1 MRLTRP
7 MLVLMLSLALAGPAR
22 PAAGAE
28 EVPRQLVPKSSG
40 PTPALGEKGLAPG
53 AVFHSVLVG
62 RFLDE
67 APARRLSGQL
77 QARGLTA
84 FVVKRDLVE
93 SALFMDRSEA
103 GEFYLAVA
111 GLFGLR
117 READRLGSRLVA
129 EGLIMDYQV
138 VSMADPGEALATFAQ
153 TRRVDREGERAAQ
166 IVWNRAAAPLN
177 PASPAAT
184 GEGYRRNIH
193 GRYVGSFKDRL
204 EAREHARTLTAG
216 GWEASVRAEGQGGGQ
231 WYRVYLAPSSDPR
244 DLKADEEVLRE
255 ALASA
260 ASQMALVFLADLT
273 STSGRVG
280 WAGPAP
286 DRRDASACAG
296 FSQAGRLGAS
306 LGRTILYVPD
316 LALMTTLIPAV
327 RDDIKNLKDV
337 PGRLSDWW
345 DGRERRPRKLA
356 AYGPTFFNRQ
366 EMEKAVG
373 QLQADSRPGSLVP
386 ALRSAAAPLASQPGR
401 KVLLIFS
408 DFMGPAKPAEVQAAL
423 ADLRAR
429 VGASLDVYI
438 VYGDPNGAGYRL
450 AQSLAGGQA
459 WEGCRLLHDNAYFEK
474 YIKAVFRY

>member
-1 MRLTRP
+1 MPRP
-7 MLVLMLSLALAGPAR
+7 LLIFMLALAGLVR

-28 EVPRQLVPKSSG
+28 EVPRLLVPNSSG
-40 PTPALGEKGLAPG
+40 PTPAIGERGLAPG
-53 AVFHSVLVG
+53 AVFHSVVVG

-67 APARRLSGQL
+67 GPARRLSGQL

-93 SALFMDRSEA
+93 STFFMDRSEA
-103 GEFYLAVA
+103 GDFYLAVA

-117 READRLGSRLVA
+117 REAERLGSRLVA

-138 VSMADPGEALATFAQ
+138 VSMEDPGEALATFAQ
-153 TRRVDREGERAAQ
+153 TRRVDQEGDRAAQ
-166 IVWNRAAAPLN
+166 IVRKQAAAPLN

-184 GEGYRRNIH
+184 GEGYKRNIY

-204 EAREHARTLTAG
+204 EAREYARTLTSN

-244 DLKADEEVLRE
+244 DLKADEGVLRE

-280 WAGPAP
+280 WPGPAP

-316 LALMTTLIPAV
+316 IALMTTLIPAV
-327 RDDIKNLKDV
+327 REDIKNLREV
-337 PGRLSDWW
+337 PRRLSDWW
-345 DGRERRPRKLA
+345 EGRERRPRRLA

-366 EMEKAVG
+366 EMERALA

-386 ALRSAAAPLASQPGR
+386 ALKSAAAPLASQPGR

-429 VGASLDVYI
+429 LGASLDVNI

-450 AQSLAGGQA
+450 AQSLAPGQA
-459 WEGCRLLHDNAYFEK
+459 WDGCLLLHDNAYFEK
-474 YIKAVFRY
+474 YIKTVFKY